1 MSSRHRS
8 GLVTLIGRPN
18 VGKSTLLN
26 RLVGGKIS
34 ITSPRPQT
42 TRHRILGIKTGDHA
56 QIVYIDTPGLQTEGA
71 KRINRHMGRVS
82 RGSVEGV
89 DCIVL
94 IITAHGWRLEDKV
107 VLSLVRDQP
116 CPVILAINKI
126 DKLKDKSKLLP
137 LIEQSMKKMDF
148 AAVIP
153 ISAKTGVNL
162 DGLENAIYAHLP
174 EQPPI
179 YPPDHL
185 TDRSERFL
193 AAELVREQ
201 VFRGFG
207 QEIPYAAAVAVEQ
220 FQRTKDLVRIN
231 ATIWVEKE
239 GQKAI
244 LIGKQGARL
253 KLIGQRA
260 RSAMQELFG
269 SKVHLELW
277 VKVRKGWS
285 DNARA
290 LHSLGYSEED

>member
-1 MSSRHRS
+1 MSLRYRS

-26 RLVGGKIS
+26 RLVNSKIS
-34 ITSPRPQT
+34 IISPRPQT
-42 TRHRILGIKTGDHA
+42 TRHRILGIKTGKHTQA
-56 QIVYIDTPGLQTEGA
+56 VYIDTPGLRAGETKQ
-71 KRINRHMGRVS
+71 INRYMGRVS
-82 RGSVEGV
+82 RGSVAGV

-94 IITAHGWRLEDKV
+94 IITAQGWRPEDRPA
-107 VLSLVRDQP
+107 LSLVHNQP

-126 DKLKDKSKLLP
+126 DKLRDKSKLLP

-153 ISAKTGVNL
+153 ISAKTGVNIV
-162 DGLENAIYAHLP
+162 DLENAIGTHLP
-174 EQPPI
+174 VQPPI
-179 YPPDHL
+179 YPPDQL
-185 TDRSERFL
+185 TDRGERFL

-201 VFRGFG
+201 VFRSFG
-207 QEIPYAAAVAVEQ
+207 QEVPYAAAVEVEQ
-220 FQRTKDLVRIN
+220 FQRTKDLVRVN
-231 ATIWVEKE
+231 AVIWVEKA

-244 LIGKQGARL
+244 LIGKKGASL

-260 RSAMQELFG
+260 RLAMQELLD